1 MGFSSTTD
9 DITRV
14 EVSIGDGDAVSLDN
28 LLIAASVPEPATAVL
43 WLLGGLVVLRWAQR
57 SMGSRGL

>member
-1 MGFSSTTD
+1 M
-9 DITRV
+9 
-14 EVSIGDGDAVSLDN
+14 N
-28 LLIAASVPEPATAVL
+28 PATAVL